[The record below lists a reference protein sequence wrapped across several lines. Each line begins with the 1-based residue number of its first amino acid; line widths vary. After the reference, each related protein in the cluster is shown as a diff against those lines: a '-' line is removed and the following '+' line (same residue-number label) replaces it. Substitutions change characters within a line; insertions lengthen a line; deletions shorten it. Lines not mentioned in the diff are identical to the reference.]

1 MTTTTVASPT
11 IDYLAI
17 AEELEPGEVRVFRNV
32 AWEDYEWLHEQWPLD
47 SQPVRVSYHE
57 GTMEIMSTS
66 ALHETYAHFVD
77 GMIRLL
83 SLRLRIDIRFF
94 GSATI
99 KKSRRRK
106 GLEPDACF
114 YVQTVPQLGNRL
126 KLDFAVDPPPDVALE
141 VDIYHGSIP
150 KLPIYAGLGIPE
162 IWRYDGR
169 TVTMFLLQQDH
180 YVEAAASRAL
190 PMLTPEVLTRFLKQ
204 MQEENEFQAMIA
216 FEDWISTARGTDPAH
231 HPSHQ

>member
-1 MTTTTVASPT
+1 MSTTTVASPT
-11 IDYLAI
+11 VNYLDI
-17 AEELEPGEVRVFRNV
+17 AEEMEPGEVRVFHNI
-32 AWEDYEWLHEQWPLD
+32 AWEEYERLHSQLPPD
-47 SQPVRVSYHE
+47 SNLVRISYDE
-57 GTMEIMSTS
+57 GTMELMSNS
-66 ALHETYAHFVD
+66 ALHETYAHFID

-83 SLRLRIDIRFF
+83 SMRLRIDIRFF

-114 YVQTVPQLGNRL
+114 YVQTVPQLGNRI

-162 IWRYDGR
+162 VWRYDGKA
-169 TVTMFLLQQDH
+169 VTISLLQQDR
-180 YVEAAASRAL
+180 YIETDTSVAL
-190 PMLTPEVLTRFLKQ
+190 PMITTDVLARFLAR

-216 FEDWISTARGTDPAH
+216 FEDWIISTASGSERV
-231 HPSHQ
+231 